1 MKKISFPIL
10 LLSLFIS
17 LSINLKIII
26 ERSLEK
32 FIYNFHINFYFLFK
46 VGIGCILLYFLF
58 SFLFRLFD
66 KISLKNTKII
76 ISKKYK
82 ILIYL
87 LFFIPTIIYLLS
99 HYPGVF
105 LNDTLFMLYHPVS
118 EMNPV
123 IYGMF
128 ISLLFFS
135 INVFLS
141 STTTIF
147 ILSIIQSIISCL
159 ILCYVVI
166 WFNKKI
172 NNKILTI
179 ILICYYSFLPII
191 SNYNMSLDKDTPF
204 SILMLLFFIF
214 VFEIVES
221 KGKIITNKKF
231 LIKLI
236 LISILCVFIRR
247 NGIILIV
254 GTLIILFLLYGFYN
268 QKKYW
273 IFTILL
279 LMLLPGVESIAL
291 GHWNRS
297 YVKSEAYAI
306 PIQQVGYLVKYYPNR
321 LSDNDYKVLS
331 KIIDNPKETIKKNY
345 NAFEVDE
352 IKYNDNFYKDKFN
365 KYEKEFL
372 SLWIKKFPNNISSY
386 MKSFILNDYH
396 LWSINNLEKGQSIFV
411 RGSNYGIGKDK
422 QIHNK
427 VILPKNVYSFL
438 IRYYDIFNT
447 YLNPACCFILLMI
460 TNVYAYIRK
469 RKDVLIISLPL
480 IILWIVLMLG
490 TPLSGALRYMAPYLY
505 ILPIIIL
512 YTFSITREDDINENK
527 RKSKRKFSK

>member
-1 MKKISFPIL
+1 MKKICFPIL

-118 EMNPV
+118 KMNPV

-128 ISLLFFS
+128 ISILFFS
-135 INVFLS
+135 IKVFFS
-141 STTTIF
+141 STTTVF

-172 NNKILTI
+172 NNKILTV

-204 SILMLLFFIF
+204 SIFMLLIYTLLKTEHITTSLSELPPEISRFFRS
-214 VFEIVES
+214 E
-221 KGKIITNKKF
+221 
-231 LIKLI
+231 
-236 LISILCVFIRR
+236 
-247 NGIILIV
+247 
-254 GTLIILFLLYGFYN
+254 TLL
-268 QKKYW
+268 
-273 IFTILL
+273 
-279 LMLLPGVESIAL
+279 
-291 GHWNRS
+291 
-297 YVKSEAYAI
+297 
-306 PIQQVGYLVKYYPNR
+306 
-321 LSDNDYKVLS
+321 
-331 KIIDNPKETIKKNY
+331 
-345 NAFEVDE
+345 
-352 IKYNDNFYKDKFN
+352 
-365 KYEKEFL
+365 
-372 SLWIKKFPNNISSY
+372 
-386 MKSFILNDYH
+386 
-396 LWSINNLEKGQSIFV
+396 
-411 RGSNYGIGKDK
+411 
-422 QIHNK
+422 
-427 VILPKNVYSFL
+427 
-438 IRYYDIFNT
+438 
-447 YLNPACCFILLMI
+447 
-460 TNVYAYIRK
+460 
-469 RKDVLIISLPL
+469 
-480 IILWIVLMLG
+480 
-490 TPLSGALRYMAPYLY
+490 
-505 ILPIIIL
+505 
-512 YTFSITREDDINENK
+512 
-527 RKSKRKFSK
+527 

>member
-17 LSINLKIII
+17 LSINLKIVI
-26 ERSLEK
+26 ERSLDN
-32 FIYNFHINFYFLFK
+32 FIYNFHINFYFLCK
-46 VGIGCILLYFLF
+46 VGIVCLLLYLLLLFLF
-58 SFLFRLFD
+58 MLFD
-66 KISLKNTKII
+66 RISLKNTKMI
-76 ISKKYK
+76 ISKKFK
-82 ILIYL
+82 IIIFL

-118 EMNPV
+118 KMNPV

-128 ISLLFFS
+128 ISILFFS
-135 INVFLS
+135 IKVFFS
-141 STTTIF
+141 STTTVF

-159 ILCYVVI
+159 ILCYGVI

-179 ILICYYSFLPII
+179 ILICYYSLLPII

-221 KGKIITNKKF
+221 KGKIITNKIF

-236 LISILCVFIRR
+236 LISILCIFIRR

-254 GTLIILFLLYGFYN
+254 GTLIILFLLYGFHN

-273 IFTILL
+273 IITILL

-291 GHWNRS
+291 GYWNRS
-297 YVKSEAYAI
+297 YNKSEAYAI
-306 PIQQVGYLVKYYPNR
+306 PIQQVGYLVKYYPNK
-321 LSDNDYKVLS
+321 LSSGDYNFLS
-331 KIIDNPKETIKKNY
+331 KIIKNPKETIKNNY
-345 NAFEVDE
+345 NVFGVDE
-352 IKYNDNFYKDKFN
+352 IKFNDNFDKDGFN
-365 KYEKEFL
+365 KHEKEFL
-372 SLWIKKFPNNISSY
+372 SLWISKFPNNVSGY
-386 MKSFILNDYH
+386 MKSLILNDYH
-396 LWSINNLEKGQSIFV
+396 LWSIDFLEKGQSIFV
-411 RGSNYGIGKDK
+411 IGSNYGIDRDK

-427 VILPKNVYSFL
+427 RILPKGIYNFL
-438 IRYYDIFNT
+438 VKYYDIFNT
-447 YLNPACCFILLMI
+447 YLNPACCFILLML

-469 RKDVLIISLPL
+469 KKDVLIISLPL
-480 IILWIVLMLG
+480 IVLWIVLMLG
-490 TPLSGALRYMAPYLY
+490 TPLSSALRYMAPYLY
-505 ILPIIIL
+505 ILPIIML
-512 YTFSITREDDINENK
+512 YTFSITREDDANENT